1 MAAVPLD
8 TDSSEEYGVGME
20 LECDEK
26 FSWHVAGVRPD
37 GPAAAAGITR
47 GDMLRAVD
55 WTLVK
60 VNRPRHFA
68 STQRRS
74 TAAKRLETVD
84 TRLLARAH

>member
-8 TDSSEEYGVGME
+8 ADSSEEYGVGME

-26 FSWHVAGVRPD
+26 FYWHVAGVRPG

-47 GDMLRAVD
+47 GDVLRAVD

-60 VNRPRHFA
+60 VNRPVICFR
-68 STQRRS
+68 
-74 TAAKRLETVD
+74 TAAQHRSEK
-84 TRLLARAH
+84 AWNS